1 MKAVKNLLGY
11 IGCICI
17 TVMVAYFIDGTAG
30 IILTA
35 ALTCA
40 FVISLAVTLVVRR
53 FLKVEISLS
62 RDLLGKGDSFML
74 NVNISKSI
82 IIPAPVVKIKA
93 DSTPHLKFEGESVY
107 SGSVAGKEVTTIPIS
122 MKAVHSGAAEVSL
135 TNVRLS
141 DFLGILSFSLPFA
154 TANADLLNAKVSV
167 YPNIPDTGMQPELLK
182 TVSQFAADDDDEE
195 EESDEIAV
203 GATGVPGYE
212 HRQYYPGDPIKKIN
226 WKLSSKRDIYMVRLD
241 EKVSAAGQLFFLD
254 CPQIEES
261 EYVLTVRDNVI
272 EGALAMMSMLVRDGR
287 EASFFR
293 YGGGMWLRT
302 DIHTMADVYTLQ
314 ESFSDYTPH
323 TPPQTV
329 PPEIASSG
337 KTPICFTAACADNYA
352 SASDIAAHFPNAML
366 ISAECAELI
375 DISSNMWI
383 INSEFELKQK
393 KH

>member
-1 MKAVKNLLGY
+1 
-11 IGCICI
+11 
-17 TVMVAYFIDGTAG
+17 
-30 IILTA
+30 
-35 ALTCA
+35 
-40 FVISLAVTLVVRR
+40 
-53 FLKVEISLS
+53 
-62 RDLLGKGDSFML
+62 
-74 NVNISKSI
+74 
-82 IIPAPVVKIKA
+82 
-93 DSTPHLKFEGESVY
+93 
-107 SGSVAGKEVTTIPIS
+107 
-122 MKAVHSGAAEVSL
+122 
-135 TNVRLS
+135 
-141 DFLGILSFSLPFA
+141 
-154 TANADLLNAKVSV
+154 
-167 YPNIPDTGMQPELLK
+167 
-182 TVSQFAADDDDEE
+182 
-195 EESDEIAV
+195 
-203 GATGVPGYE
+203 
-212 HRQYYPGDPIKKIN
+212 
-226 WKLSSKRDIYMVRLD
+226 MVRLD

-293 YGGGMWLRT
+293 YSGGMWLRT

-352 SASDIAAHFPNAML
+352 SASDITAHFPNAML

-375 DISSNMWI
+375 DISSNIWI